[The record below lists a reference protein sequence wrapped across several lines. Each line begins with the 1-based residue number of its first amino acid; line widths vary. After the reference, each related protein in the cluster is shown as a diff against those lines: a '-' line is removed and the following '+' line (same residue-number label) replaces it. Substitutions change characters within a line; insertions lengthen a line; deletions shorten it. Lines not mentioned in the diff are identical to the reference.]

1 MVHRSGG
8 SSNGL
13 STSHAFD
20 RWYRYPAGFSPPSL
34 KLALDA
40 VCSSDTIRAV
50 VDPFAGTGS
59 VGTAAVLRGA
69 TFVGFEA
76 HPEIAQLADLKFQRP
91 GPATG
96 LVSAAASIANQAGLL
111 PTDDEHDLVRRC
123 FENSTL
129 SKLVGLRESI
139 VSTAPSTWSD
149 HLKWALLGT
158 LRDVAAVKVGWPYQ
172 RPALAR
178 SAPHRDPIKR
188 FLQRAQWMAE
198 DLAGAADPLGSTVV
212 AGDSRESSPWARM
225 IEQQPFDACVSSP
238 PYLNNFDYAD
248 ATRLELYFWGSAR
261 SWKEMCDTV
270 RTGMVVA
277 TTQQTTR
284 PIAHVAHDR
293 LSMYPTFE
301 RDLKPLITQLETE
314 RRNRGRGKEYDRV
327 ISPYFLGL
335 AGVLSNLFESLN
347 SGARTAWIIGDS
359 APYGVYVNTPALV
372 MSLAADLG
380 FEPIEDLE
388 VRARGQRWR
397 NNGMRHTV
405 GLTERMITMLR
416 H

>member
-1 MVHRSGG
+1 MINRSSG

-13 STSHAFD
+13 SMSHAFD
-20 RWYRYPAGFSPPSL
+20 RWYRYPAGFSPSSL

-40 VCSSDTIRAV
+40 ACVSEAVRTV

-69 TFVGFEA
+69 TFVGLEA

-96 LVSAAASIANQAGLL
+96 LAKAAASIANECGLL
-111 PTDDEHDLVRRC
+111 PIDNEHDLVRRC
-123 FENSTL
+123 FDDSTL

-139 VSTAPSTWSD
+139 CSVAQGIWSD

-158 LRDVAAVKVGWPYQ
+158 LRDVAVVKVGWPYL

-178 SAPHRDPIKR
+178 CAPHRDPIKR

-198 DLAGAADPLGSTVV
+198 DLAGAADPFGSTVT
-212 AGDSRESSPWARM
+212 AGDSRESGPWARVS
-225 IEQQPFDACVSSP
+225 EQQSFDACVSSP

-248 ATRLELYFWGSAR
+248 ATRLELYFWGSAG
-261 SWKEMCDTV
+261 SWKEMCNTV

-277 TTQQTTR
+277 TTQQTTK

-301 RDLKPLITQLETE
+301 RDLKPLISQLEAE

-327 ISPYFLGL
+327 IAPYFLGL
-335 AGVLSNLFESLN
+335 AGVLSNLFESLRP
-347 SGARTAWIIGDS
+347 GARIAWIIGDS
-359 APYGVYVNTPALV
+359 APYGVYINTPSLV
-372 MSLAADLG
+372 VSLAADLG
-380 FEPIEDLE
+380 FEPVEDLE
-388 VRARGQRWR
+388 VRARGQRWKSS
-397 NNGMRHTV
+397 GMRHSV
-405 GLTERMITMLR
+405 SLTERMVTMSR